1 LLGRIARFAGKNER
15 IARFV
20 TQNLLFAGCER
31 WNPNLFKKDKFSALW
46 SCKFD
51 LVSQMR
57 GCSSIKFECAFMGLY
72 LVSLNLVTVE
82 KIDLSGLVLRI
93 LKFRTKGFGN
103 ICAPKF

>member
-1 LLGRIARFAGKNER
+1 VLAALPVGSGGLAPCLAGLLDLPGRTNELLVSLR
-15 IARFV
+15 K
-20 TQNLLFAGCER
+20 NLLFAGCER

-57 GCSSIKFECAFMGLY
+57 GCSSVKFECAFMGLY

-82 KIDLSGLVLRI
+82 KIDLSGLV
-93 LKFRTKGFGN
+93 
-103 ICAPKF
+103 